1 MDAIKG
7 LPYDPRMNIQFLIS
21 GVLLV
26 SYTIR
31 QKYLKKI
38 WKKMDGYFLRS
49 EDIYLYDSERDSFMM
64 ALKALGIQ

>member
-1 MDAIKG
+1 MLQKLEPETRKECLGELVDAIKG
-7 LPYDPRMNIQFLIS
+7 LPYDPKNEYSFLIS

-38 WKKMDGYFLRS
+38 WKKMDGIFSGS
-49 EDIYLYDSERDSFMM
+49 EI
-64 ALKALGIQ
+64 